1 MSIHGGLIGGV
12 GYGRS
17 LPHQSANNQPKS
29 MGVSGKREEE
39 NAEVKQSAP
48 TKNPSEAAPRRS
60 LDWNRNRGDDKG
72 PARTMVVH
80 AFRSLETFRFFFFEF
95 ELLCLEFEPT
105 FRGVFPTRNL
115 ACTVFLDLPFDE

>member
-80 AFRSLETFRFFFFEF
+80 AFRSLETFRFFFLNSNYFVSNLNQLFVEF
-95 ELLCLEFEPT
+95 S
-105 FRGVFPTRNL
+105 
-115 ACTVFLDLPFDE
+115 LPEISRAPCF